1 MDVCKIAIFLYCY
14 LPIHL
19 ISDLSNHWMEK
30 RGKPK
35 AILLHS
41 FLYTLFF
48 IPLFWRLEINFLW
61 LIFVFLSHFII
72 DSQWDL
78 LFRIARKSQCHPLFL
93 IVSKILRHENET
105 ESNLRFYTAVLDQV
119 LHLCIP
125 IIIVLSIISMP

>member
-14 LPIHL
+14 AFLHF

-48 IPLFWRLEINFLW
+48 IPLFWKLGVSFPW

-78 LFRIARKSQCHPLFL
+78 LFRIARKSQRHPLFL
-93 IVSKILRHENET
+93 IVSKILRHENEI
-105 ESNLRFYTAVLDQV
+105 ESNLRVYTAALDQV
-119 LHLCIP
+119 LHLCMP
-125 IIIVLSIISMP
+125 IIIVLCLIST